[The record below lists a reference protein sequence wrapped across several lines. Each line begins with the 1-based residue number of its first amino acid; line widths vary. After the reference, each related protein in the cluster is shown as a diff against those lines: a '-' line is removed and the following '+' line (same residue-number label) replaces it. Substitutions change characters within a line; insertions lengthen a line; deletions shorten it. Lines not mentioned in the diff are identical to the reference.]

1 MARDINQLHPQA
13 KTLAQKLV
21 SECAAQGLVI
31 KITDCVRNKAEQDA
45 LYAQGRTTAGNK
57 VTNVVYPNSMHNWG
71 IAFDI
76 CRNDGKGAYYDDD
89 GFFKKV
95 GAIGKQLGLEWGG
108 DWTSP
113 VDKPH
118 FQLSGWG
125 STPKKLKA
133 TYGTPEAYRKTWGGS
148 DTSGNTSGSTSSTAG
163 ASTGNVKIS
172 VDGSW
177 GPATTRKAQ
186 KVFGTTCDGV
196 ISNQPMTNKKYL
208 PNASTST
215 WQFKHS
221 GYRGGSSLIKAIQR
235 RIGASVDGY
244 FGPGSVKALQKFL
257 GISQDGSMG
266 PATVKAFQT
275 WLNNY

>member
-13 KTLAQKLV
+13 KALAQKLV
-21 SECAAQGLVI
+21 SECAVHGLVI
-31 KITDCVRNKAEQDA
+31 KITDCVRDKAEQNA

-57 VTNVVYPNSMHNWG
+57 VTNAKYPNSMHNWG

-76 CRNDGKGAYYDDD
+76 CRNDGHGAYFDGD

-95 GAIGKQLGLEWGG
+95 GVISKQLGLEWGG

-148 DTSGNTSGSTSSTAG
+148 NAGGNTSGNTSSTAG
-163 ASTGNVKIS
+163 TSTGNVKIS

-196 ISNQPMTNKKYL
+196 ISNQPMSNKKYL

-215 WQFKHS
+215 WRFKQS

-235 RIGASVDGY
+235 RIGASADGY

-257 GISQDGSMG
+257 GVSQDGTMG

-275 WLNNY
+275 WLNKY

>member
-1 MARDINQLHPQA
+1 M
-13 KTLAQKLV
+13 
-21 SECAAQGLVI
+21 
-31 KITDCVRNKAEQDA
+31 ITTV
-45 LYAQGRTTAGNK
+45 
-57 VTNVVYPNSMHNWG
+57 
-71 IAFDI
+71 
-76 CRNDGKGAYYDDD
+76 
-89 GFFKKV
+89 FFKKV
-95 GAIGKQLGLEWGG
+95 GAIGKRLGLEWGG

-133 TYGTPEAYRKTWGGS
+133 TYGTPEAYKKTWGGS
-148 DTSGNTSGSTSSTAG
+148 NVSGNTSSNVN
-163 ASTGNVKIS
+163 TGKIS

-186 KVFGTTCDGV
+186 KVFRTTYDGV
-196 ISNQPMTNKKYL
+196 ISNQPMINKKYL

-215 WQFKHS
+215 WQFKQS

-235 RIGASVDGY
+235 RIGASADGY
-244 FGPGSVKALQKFL
+244 FGSGSVKALQKFL
-257 GISQDGSMG
+257 GVSQDGTMG

-275 WLNNY
+275 WLNKY

>member
-13 KTLAQKLV
+13 KALALKLV
-21 SECAAQGLVI
+21 SECAAHGLVV

-57 VTNVVYPNSMHNWG
+57 VTNAAYPNSMHNWG

-76 CRNDGKGAYYDDD
+76 CRNDGKGAYFDGD
-89 GFFKKV
+89 GFFEKV
-95 GAIGKQLGLEWGG
+95 ATIGKQLGLEWGG

-113 VDKPH
+113 IDKPH

-148 DTSGNTSGSTSSTAG
+148 NVSGNASGNTSSA
-163 ASTGNVKIS
+163 ASASIGNVKIN

-235 RIGASVDGY
+235 RIGAGADGY

-257 GISQDGSMG
+257 GISQDGTMG

>member
-13 KTLAQKLV
+13 KALAQKLV
-21 SECAAQGLVI
+21 SECAAQGYVI
-31 KITDCVRNKAEQDA
+31 KITDCVRDKAEQDA

-57 VTNVVYPNSMHNWG
+57 VTNAKYPNSMHNWG

-76 CRNDGKGAYYDDD
+76 CRNDGKGAYYDAD

-95 GAIGKQLGLEWGG
+95 GAIGKKLGLEWGG

-133 TYGTPEAYRKTWGGS
+133 IYGTPEAYKKTWGTGS
-148 DTSGNTSGSTSSTAG
+148 GVSTGNSGGASTSSNVN
-163 ASTGNVKIS
+163 TGKIS
-172 VDGSW
+172 IDGSW

-196 ISNQPMTNKKYL
+196 ISNQPMSNKKYL

-215 WQFKHS
+215 WQFKQS

-235 RIGASVDGY
+235 RIGASADGY
-244 FGPGSVKALQKFL
+244 FGPRSVKALQKFL
-257 GISQDGSMG
+257 GVSQDGTMG

-275 WLNNY
+275 WLNKY